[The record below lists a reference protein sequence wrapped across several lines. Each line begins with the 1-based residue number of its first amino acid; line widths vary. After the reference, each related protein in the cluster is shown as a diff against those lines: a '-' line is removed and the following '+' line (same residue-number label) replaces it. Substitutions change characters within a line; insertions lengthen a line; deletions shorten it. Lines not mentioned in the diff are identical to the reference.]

1 MHKLMRYIKGY
12 EKQAV
17 LAPLFKMLE
26 ATFELFV
33 PLVVAS
39 IIDTGIKNGDAV
51 FIWQRCGLLI
61 LLAAIGLTCSL
72 TAQYFSAKAAVG
84 YSTSLRHALFE
95 HIQKLGFTEMDTLG
109 TSTLITRMTSD
120 INQVQS
126 GLNLFLRLF
135 LRSPFVVVG
144 AMVMAFT
151 VNARA
156 ALIFVVA
163 IPLLSV
169 VVFGVMVITRPLY
182 KTAQVRLDRVLGL
195 TRENLTGVRVVRAF
209 DKEQDEI
216 DRFENANDLLT
227 RMQLHVGHLSALMSP
242 LTYVIINIAIVA
254 LLYVGSIEINVG
266 GMASGDVIALVNYM
280 NQILIE
286 LVKLA
291 NLIVQVSKAL
301 ACAGRVQAV
310 LDTKPGMDFPAELRS
325 EVPADK
331 AGDAVRFDHV
341 SLTYAGAGAP
351 SLSDISFTAKRGQ
364 TIGVIGGTGS
374 GKSSLVNLI
383 PRFYDATEG
392 TVEILGRPAADYPRE
407 ALRGKVNV
415 VMQKAQLFGGT
426 IRSNLLWGNKNATDA
441 ELWAALETAQA
452 AEFVQAKPLGLDE
465 PVEQG
470 GRNLSGGQKQRLTIA
485 RALVG
490 KPDILILDDSASA
503 LDYATDAALRK
514 ALAALPGSLTVFIV
528 SQRAASLQHADQIL
542 VLDDGR
548 LVGLGTHDQLR
559 QSCPVYEEIYESQ
572 FKKGDVQK

>member
-1 MHKLMRYIKGY
+1 MLRYLSGY
-12 EKQAV
+12 KRESV

-26 ATFELFV
+26 ATFDLFV
-33 PLVVAS
+33 PLVMADIVNV
-39 IIDTGIKNGDAV
+39 GIAAHDFCYILV
-51 FIWQRCGLLI
+51 RCGI
-61 LLAAIGLTCSL
+61 LLLLAFVGLVCSL

-84 YSTSLRHALFE
+84 YSTGLRHALFE
-95 HIQKLGFTEMDTLG
+95 HIQRLSFTEMDTMG

-135 LRSPFVVVG
+135 LRSPFVVFG

-151 VNARA
+151 VNFRA

-182 KTAQVRLDRVLGL
+182 KAVQARLDRVLGL

-209 DKEQDEI
+209 DKEKTEV
-216 DRFENANDLLT
+216 DRFEDANELLT
-227 RMQLHVGHLSALMSP
+227 KMQLHVGHISALMNP
-242 LTYVIINIAIVA
+242 LTYVIINLAIVA
-254 LLYVGSIEINVG
+254 LLYVGSIEINIG

-280 NQILIE
+280 NQILVE

-310 LDTKPGMDFPAELRS
+310 LDTKPGMEFPAELTGN
-325 EVPADK
+325 VPAEK

-341 SLTYAGAGAP
+341 SLTYKGAGAP
-351 SLSDISFTAKRGQ
+351 SLSDINFTAKRGQ

-374 GKSSLVNLI
+374 GKSSLISLI

-392 TVEILGRPAADYPRE
+392 SVEIMGRPVRQYPR
-407 ALRGKVNV
+407 ADLRGKVAV

-426 IRSNLLWGNKNATDA
+426 IRSNLLWGSQNASDA
-441 ELWAALETAQA
+441 DLWAALETAQA
-452 AEFVQAKPLGLDE
+452 AEFVKAKPLGLDE

-514 ALAALPGSLTVFIV
+514 ALAALPGDLTVFIV
-528 SQRAASLQHADQIL
+528 SQRAASLQHADQII

-548 LVGLGTHDQLR
+548 MVGLGRHAELLE
-559 QSCPVYEEIYESQ
+559 SCPVYKEIYESQ
-572 FKKGDVQK
+572 FKKGDAQK